1 MNAYLIK
8 DLTKTAVEILI
19 GYAPWMAWN
28 MFLAIVPLCLSVL
41 LFRSQ
46 WSKPSKH
53 SRSLLWW
60 CGAIAFVAFLPNAPY
75 ILTDI
80 IHLNDAVIDYNS
92 VWVTGFIL
100 FPLYLAFLGTGFLT
114 YVLSLI
120 NLGHY
125 LQQQGLGR
133 YVTRTELLLH
143 LLCAIGV
150 FIGRFPRLNS
160 WHLVTQPV
168 RVVVTILETLRSP
181 QAAIGILVGFVI
193 ITLLYGPGKRI
204 TLALVSFHKSR
215 SVSVV
220 VE

>member
-8 DLTKTAVEILI
+8 DLTKTALEILI
-19 GYAPWMAWN
+19 GYAPWMGWN
-28 MFLAIVPLCLSVL
+28 MFLAIVPLVLSVF
-41 LFRSQ
+41 LFRSTPPHQ
-46 WSKPSKH
+46 
-53 SRSLLWW
+53 SRSMLWW
-60 CGAIAFVAFLPNAPY
+60 LGAIAFVAFLPNAPY

-80 IHLNDAVIDYNS
+80 IHLNDAVMHYNS

-100 FPLYLAFLGTGFLT
+100 FPLYLAFMGAGFFA

-125 LQQQGLGR
+125 LQQQKLGR
-133 YVTRTELLLH
+133 YVTRIELLLH
-143 LLCAIGV
+143 FLCSIGV

-160 WHLVTQPV
+160 WYLITQPG
-168 RVVVTILETLRSP
+168 RVIMTLLETLRSP
-181 QAAIGILVGFVI
+181 QAAIGILVGFTI

-204 TLALVSFHKSR
+204 TLALISFGKNR

>member
-8 DLTKTAVEILI
+8 DLTKTALEILI
-19 GYAPWMAWN
+19 GYAPWMGWN
-28 MFLAIVPLCLSVL
+28 MFLAIVPLGLSVF
-41 LFRSQ
+41 LFRSTMPHQ
-46 WSKPSKH
+46 Q
-53 SRSLLWW
+53 RSALWW

-80 IHLNDAVIDYNS
+80 IHLNDAVMHYNS

-100 FPLYLAFLGTGFLT
+100 FPLYLGFMGAGFFA

-125 LQQQGLGR
+125 LQQQKLGR
-133 YVTRTELLLH
+133 YVTRIELLLH
-143 LLCAIGV
+143 FLSAIGV

-160 WHLVTQPV
+160 WHLVTQPG
-168 RVVVTILETLRSP
+168 RVLITLFETLRSP
-181 QAAIGILVGFVI
+181 QAAIGILVGFTI

-204 TLALVSFHKSR
+204 TLALISFGKNR

>member
-8 DLTKTAVEILI
+8 DLTKTALEILI
-19 GYAPWMAWN
+19 GYAPWMGWN

-41 LFRSQ
+41 LFRSK
-46 WSKPSKH
+46 WSKQ
-53 SRSLLWW
+53 SRRSVLWW
-60 CGAIAFVAFLPNAPY
+60 CGAIVFVAFLPNAPY

-114 YVLSLI
+114 YILSLI

-133 YVTRTELLLH
+133 YVTRMELLLH
-143 LLCAIGV
+143 LLCSIGV

-160 WHLVTQPV
+160 WHLVTQPG

-204 TLALVSFHKSR
+204 TLALISFHKSR